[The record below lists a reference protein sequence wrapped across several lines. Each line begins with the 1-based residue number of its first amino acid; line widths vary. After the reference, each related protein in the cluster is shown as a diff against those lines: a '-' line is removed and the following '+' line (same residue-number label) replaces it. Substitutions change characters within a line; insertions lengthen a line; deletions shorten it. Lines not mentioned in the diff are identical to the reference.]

1 MFSTPEDFAVI
12 CQMILNG
19 GEMNGV
25 RLLSSNTCKLM
36 TSNRLDDFSELP
48 EPIRRTAQWG
58 LGWKLN
64 APGTD
69 GPLCDLLDRQAFGHT
84 GSTGNLLWMDPA
96 TGGFCIIF
104 TTAER
109 ARAPW
114 RLVHLSNA
122 IAAAF
127 VR

>member
-12 CQMILNG
+12 CQLVLNG
-19 GEMNGV
+19 GEINGV
-25 RLLSSNTCKLM
+25 RLFSPATCKMM
-36 TSNRLDDFSELP
+36 TTNRLDDFPELSETV
-48 EPIRRTAQWG
+48 RRTEPWG

-64 APGTD
+64 SPGT
-69 GPLCDLLDRQAFGHT
+69 PSALCDLLNRQAFGHT

-96 TGGFCIIF
+96 SGGFCILL

-122 IAAAF
+122 IAAACI
-127 VR
+127 